1 MDSMIISKILEGEKI
16 VLRQI
21 ELSDCT
27 ERYVEWLN
35 DPEVNQYLETKWV
48 EQSLETVEDFVRA
61 QRQNDDSIL
70 WAIITKEGLT
80 HIGNIKIGPINKHH
94 HHADISYFIGE
105 KDYWGKGIATEAI
118 QLVTEYGLNE
128 LKLHK
133 LEAGTYEDAIG
144 SQKALEKNGYV
155 KEGVLKEH
163 IFSGGGGYKAA
174 FRYGKILYFEA

>member
-1 MDSMIISKILEGEKI
+1 MITSKILEGEKI
-16 VLRQI
+16 ILRQI

-35 DPEVNQYLETKWV
+35 DPEVNQYLETKWI
-48 EQSLETVEDFVRA
+48 EQSLETVKDFVCA
-61 QRQNDDSIL
+61 QRENDDSIL
-70 WAIITKEGLT
+70 WAIISKENLI
-80 HIGNIKIGPINKHH
+80 HIGNIKIGPINKYH

-144 SQKALEKNGYV
+144 SQKALEKNAYV
-155 KEGVLKEH
+155 KEGVLVEH
-163 IFSGGGGYKAA
+163 VYFRGGYKAV
-174 FRYGKILYFEA
+174 FRYGKT

>member
-1 MDSMIISKILEGEKI
+1 MITSNILEGKKI
-16 VLRQI
+16 ILRQI

-48 EQSLETVEDFVRA
+48 EQNLETVKDFVRA
-61 QRQNDDSIL
+61 QRENDDSIL
-70 WAIITKEGLT
+70 WAIISKENLT
-80 HIGNIKIGPINKHH
+80 HIGNIKIGPINKYH

-155 KEGVLKEH
+155 KEGVFVEH
-163 IFSGGGGYKAA
+163 VYFMGEYKAV
-174 FRYGKILYFEA
+174 FRYGKI